1 MKIGKITLTNYRLYK
16 GVNTI
21 SFNNVDGRNVVL
33 ISGQNG
39 FGKTTFL
46 QSLTWCLYG
55 KQIASIDDIAKKD
68 INAYGYLGLLKSNLN
83 RTRLA
88 AIERID
94 SVTIAKIRKSG
105 YSKDLAYL
113 KDHSIYSVRLE
124 FINVSIP
131 SIQCR
136 SLSVKRSFDY
146 ITEKEYVEILIDGN
160 PNELTNEIGEDVFI
174 NDFILNKDLAQFF
187 FFDAEK

>member
-146 ITEKEYVEILIDGN
+146 ITEKEYVEILIDG
-160 PNELTNEIGEDVFI
+160 
-174 NDFILNKDLAQFF
+174 QS
-187 FFDAEK
+187 